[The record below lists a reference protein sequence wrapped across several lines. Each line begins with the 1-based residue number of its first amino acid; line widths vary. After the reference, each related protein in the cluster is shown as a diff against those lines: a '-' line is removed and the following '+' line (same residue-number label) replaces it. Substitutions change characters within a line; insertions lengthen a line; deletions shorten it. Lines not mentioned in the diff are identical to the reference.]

1 MMKTIQEVVMLDY
14 TVVYSQGHLRVRFY
28 AGRFYVINVAGDVLY
43 SSAEQDDAGMWLR
56 NYLYKKFA

>member
-1 MMKTIQEVVMLDY
+1 MLDY

-43 SSAEQDDAGMWLR
+43 SSAEQDDARMWLR
-56 NYLYKKFA
+56 DYLYKKFA